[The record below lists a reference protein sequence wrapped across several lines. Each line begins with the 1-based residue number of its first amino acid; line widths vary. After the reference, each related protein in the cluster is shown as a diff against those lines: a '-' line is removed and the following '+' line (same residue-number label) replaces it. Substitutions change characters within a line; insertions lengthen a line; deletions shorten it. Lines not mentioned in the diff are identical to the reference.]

1 MATSLINTECKRYGC
16 RKNLLACYANCRYNT
31 RCDELR
37 SEVEANFEQATTDI
51 NTWRNE
57 RGLSLIQLQMPKRG
71 LKFVDVKPLPVA
83 APRKKSIPAKR
94 QVAKPVVAL
103 QRQSPRPPI
112 AEKLEAEPIK
122 PAVKRR
128 AKKRRAKVRVTKPA
142 GKVAQKLMPLEPIPE
157 LQAKPL
163 RVSKAPK
170 RKQRKSIKT
179 ENRIRM
185 PRKSKEMALEA
196 ATETRERLLA
206 PASEAGN
213 SSPSDGVKIAAPQTK
228 RSGKTSVTKKPRKYY
243 IVLEGER
250 GTLVDESG
258 LMKKLLAGVAP
269 GARFFEASEMEVR
282 LQLVKK

>member
-57 RGLSLIQLQMPKRG
+57 RGMSLIQLQMPKRG
-71 LKFVDVKPLPVA
+71 LKFVDVKPLSATTPRQKSVATKPKAEKPVA
-83 APRKKSIPAKR
+83 R
-94 QVAKPVVAL
+94 L
-103 QRQSPRPPI
+103 ERQSPRPTI
-112 AEKLEAEPIK
+112 ADKLEVQTTK
-122 PAVKRR
+122 PSVKRR

-142 GKVAQKLMPLEPIPE
+142 GKAAQKLLPLEPLPE
-157 LQAKPL
+157 PQVKPL

-170 RKQRKSIKT
+170 RKKRKSIT

-185 PRKSKEMALEA
+185 PRKSKEMAVEA
-196 ATETRERLLA
+196 ATDNRERLLA
-206 PASEAGN
+206 SVSDAGN
-213 SSPSDGVKIAAPQTK
+213 SSPSDGVKIAAPQAK
-228 RSGKTSVTKKPRKYY
+228 RSGKTSATKKPKKYY

-258 LMKKLLAGVAP
+258 LMKKLLAGVTP

>member
-37 SEVEANFEQATTDI
+37 SEVETNFEQATTDI
-51 NTWRNE
+51 NTWRKE
-57 RGLSLIQLQMPKRG
+57 RGMSLIQLQMPKRG
-71 LKFVDVKPLPVA
+71 LKFVEAKPLPLTP
-83 APRKKSIPAKR
+83 PRKKTIPVKSL
-94 QVAKPVVAL
+94 VAKPIVGL
-103 QRQSPRPPI
+103 QRKSSPPTVVEKMEVEPSKPP
-112 AEKLEAEPIK
+112 
-122 PAVKRR
+122 VKRR

-142 GKVAQKLMPLEPIPE
+142 GKAAQKLIPFESIPE
-157 LQAKPL
+157 PQVKPL

-170 RKQRKSIKT
+170 RKKRKSTT

-185 PRKSKEMALEA
+185 PRKSKEMAVEA
-196 ATETRERLLA
+196 ATDNRERLLA
-206 PASEAGN
+206 PTSEAG
-213 SSPSDGVKIAAPQTK
+213 SPSDGVKIAAPQAK
-228 RSGKTSVTKKPRKYY
+228 RSGKTSATKKPKKYY